1 MDQFEYLWVNLKLIS
16 DYWVTHRLIWVTFV
30 EIIIIIVITII
41 IIIILMI
48 IITAIII
55 INGQFK

>member
-1 MDQFEYLWVNLKLIS
+1 MWGNLKLIL
-16 DYWVTHRLIWVTFV
+16 DYWVTPRLIWVTFV
-30 EIIIIIVITII
+30 EIIIIVTTTII
-41 IIIILMI
+41 IIIIMI